1 MLFEFL
7 GWLEESFL
15 GHLMRDTGLWT
26 YAFVNLLHIA
36 GIAILFGSILILDL
50 RLLGLWRSVPL
61 SALSVPIVP
70 MAGIGFAIAVT
81 TGVLLLATKATE
93 YFGNPFLYIK
103 IPMIALG
110 VVNIGLIHHSAA
122 WKAHAARELSVVET
136 SLLARMGAVS
146 LACWVTVLVSG
157 RMIAYW

>member
-7 GWLEESFL
+7 RWLEESFL

-26 YAFVNLLHIA
+26 YAFVNLLHIV

-50 RLLGLWRSVPL
+50 RLLGLWPRVPL
-61 SALSVPIVP
+61 DALSVPVVP
-70 MAGIGFAIAVT
+70 LAGIGFAVAVT

-103 IPMIALG
+103 IPVIALG
-110 VVNIGLIHHSAA
+110 GLNILLTHHSAA
-122 WKAHAARELSVVET
+122 WKAHRIRDLSAGEI
-136 SLLARMGAVS
+136 SSLARMGGIS
-146 LACWVTVLVSG
+146 LACWLTVLVAG